1 LKLNDFAQGDYVY
14 ERLGCQNYSLSDAS
28 PLSAYL
34 GIVGVLGFFGYF
46 GMLDIAKPQA
56 GKTVVVS
63 AAAGAVGM
71 VAGKIAKRQGA
82 NPELMDGTT
91 VALLTP

>member
-1 LKLNDFAQGDYVY
+1 MKLNDFAQGDYVY

-63 AAAGAVGM
+63 AAAGM